1 MLLVVVLLWNGR
13 EFAAAAAFVLAP
25 LGRPLVGPM
34 APLLFPRHT
43 VDPLRVPLLLSLALM
58 LPRRLRLLR
67 FFVGVDPDDRVGD
80 VVDVDHL
87 VAPVVLRRLL
97 ALLPGQPLHGLLLV
111 VRRGLFPAPGRRH
124 LLRILGIPRLVDR
137 FVVGGRGLVERD
149 QRVVGLLL
157 LLLLDHRLL
166 RLVVDNNA
174 VALAI
179 TAADIV
185 DHTPARAAGVAARVL
200 ALGRAVPGVGL
211 LLGLRR
217 VLHLLRRRD
226 LVRHHATPDRGRPV
240 VVVLLLL
247 PRRRRVVPVRLPVA
261 LLLMQLVWVRLVREG
276 LVRLVKKFARGA
288 KVVR

>member
-1 MLLVVVLLWNGR
+1 MVVLLWNGR

-25 LGRPLVGPM
+25 LGRPLVGPV
-34 APLLFPRHT
+34 APLLFRRHT
-43 VDPLRVPLLLSLALM
+43 VNPLRVLLLLSLALM
-58 LPRRLRLLR
+58 LSRRRLRLLR

-97 ALLPGQPLHGLLLV
+97 ALLPGQPLHRLLPV

-124 LLRILGIPRLVDR
+124 LLRILGILRLVDH
-137 FVVGGRGLVERD
+137 FVVGSRGLVERH

-185 DHTPARAAGVAARVL
+185 DDTPARAAGVAARVL

-240 VVVLLLL
+240 VVVLLL
-247 PRRRRVVPVRLPVA
+247 PRRQRVVPVRLPVA
-261 LLLMQLVWVRLVREG
+261 LLLLQLVRVRLVWV
-276 LVRLVKKFARGA
+276 
-288 KVVR
+288 